1 MTFLR
6 RFFSLTDSSSPSG
19 EEGEFA
25 DTSSPLINTWR
36 THSHAPDWSDFYA
49 PDIFIEW
56 ARELKIAVALQ
67 DKSAWDLAGR
77 GVLLVAEQQATAVDL
92 CNKIASD
99 AGLSFFEVPASHVTD
114 LVPDIRAKFYAHA
127 PALVFLEPGD
137 WMASNPD
144 PTVFSPFDD
153 HDTAFSKSLRSDLL
167 NFDPKYP
174 VVVVTA
180 VNSERLMCRELK
192 KVGAFD
198 RIFTTVQPNAEFLG
212 AKFVAKVG
220 HDFFDAQTLKN
231 SLKKIGLLI
240 QSEFEEPDQQ
250 ELLALRIKRFA
261 KSEAR
266 KINFNDL
273 ANFALRGVVEHARS
287 DASMTDAASKRKTA
301 IHEAGH
307 ACIAIIASEG
317 QNIPDYATVVPSKN
331 FMGVVFESLS
341 YYDKM
346 EDFTFSNMLL
356 KTRICLAGRAAEDLF
371 FGSSNVSS
379 GANSD
384 LAAVS
389 RMCFSLFAYS
399 GFHPEMMTSDIASSN
414 LAVLRSGEVDPIQ
427 YDRISKEVRHFLHEQ
442 YHHVI
447 QTLEHNR
454 AFVEAVA
461 ERLLWDPIVDQS
473 EMIEIAVRFG
483 IKVG

>member
-1 MTFLR
+1 MSLLTRL
-6 RFFSLTDSSSPSG
+6 FSSDSNSASHEKLELAESP
-19 EEGEFA
+19 
-25 DTSSPLINTWR
+25 TSDLQAWR
-36 THSHAPDWSDFYA
+36 AQPKAAEWGDFYA
-49 PDIFIEW
+49 PEIFIEW
-56 ARELKIAVALQ
+56 ARELKIAIALQ
-67 DKSAWDLAGR
+67 DQGAWDLAGR
-77 GVLLVAEQQATAVDL
+77 GVLVISDQQATALDL
-92 CNKIASD
+92 LNKIASD
-99 AGLSFFEVPASHVTD
+99 AGMRFFEVPASHVAD
-114 LVPDIRAKFYAHA
+114 LVPDIRSKFQVHA
-127 PALVFLEPGD
+127 PALVFLESGD

-144 PTVFSPFDD
+144 PTIFSPFDSD
-153 HDTAFSKSLRSDLL
+153 ETSFSKSLHADLL
-167 NFDPKYP
+167 KFDLKNP

-180 VNSERLMCRELK
+180 ANSERLMCRELK

-198 RIFTTVQPNAEFLG
+198 RIFTTDKPNAEFLG
-212 AKFVAKVG
+212 AKFLSKVG
-220 HDFFDAQTLKN
+220 HDFFDEQTLKN
-231 SLKKIGLLI
+231 SQKKIGLLL

-250 ELLALRIKRFA
+250 DLLVLRIKRFA
-261 KSEAR
+261 KSESR

-273 ANFALRGVVEHARS
+273 ANFALRGVVEHARPDPS
-287 DASMTDAASKRKTA
+287 MAEASAKRKTA

-331 FMGVVFESLS
+331 FLGVVFESLA

-346 EDFTFSNMLL
+346 EDFTFNNMLL
-356 KTRICLAGRAAEDLF
+356 KARICLAGRAAEDLF
-371 FGSSNVSS
+371 FGSANVSS

-447 QTLEHNR
+447 DTLERNR
-454 AFVEAVA
+454 GFVEAVA

>member
-1 MTFLR
+1 MSLLTRLL
-6 RFFSLTDSSSPSG
+6 SLTDSKPASTEKS
-19 EEGEFA
+19 ELAENL
-25 DTSSPLINTWR
+25 TSALNVWR
-36 THSHAPDWSDFYA
+36 VHSKVAEWTDFYA
-49 PDIFIEW
+49 PDIFIAW
-56 ARELKIAVALQ
+56 AKELKIAIALQ
-67 DKSAWDLAGR
+67 CKSTWGLTGR
-77 GVLLVAEQQATAVDL
+77 AALVVSGQQATAVDL
-92 CNKIASD
+92 FNKIASD
-99 AGLSFFEVPASHVTD
+99 AGMSFFEVPVSHVAN
-114 LVPDIRAKFYAHA
+114 LLPDIRAKFHAHA

-144 PTVFSPFDD
+144 STIFSPFDGD
-153 HDTAFSKSLRSDLL
+153 ETTFSKSLYSDLL
-167 NFDPKYP
+167 NFDPKSP

-180 VNSERLMCRELK
+180 ANSEKLMCRELK

-198 RIFTTVQPNAEFLG
+198 RIFTTDKPNSEFLG
-212 AKFVAKVG
+212 AMFLSKVG
-220 HDFFDAQTLKN
+220 HEFFDEQTLKN
-231 SLKKIGLLI
+231 FQKKIGLLL

-250 ELLALRIKRFA
+250 DLLVLRIKRLA
-261 KSEAR
+261 KSESR

-273 ANFALRGVVEHARS
+273 ANFALRGLVEHARPFPS
-287 DASMTDAASKRKTA
+287 STEASAKRKTA

-331 FMGVVFESLS
+331 FLGVVFESLS

-346 EDFTFSNMLL
+346 EDFTFNSMLL
-356 KTRICLAGRAAEDLF
+356 KARVCLAGRAAEDFF

-414 LAVLRSGEVDPIQ
+414 LAVLNDSEVDPIQ
-427 YDRISKEVRHFLHEQ
+427 YDRISKEVRHFLDQQ
-442 YHHVI
+442 YRYVM
-447 QTLEHNR
+447 QTLEQNR
-454 AFVEAVA
+454 GFVEAVA
-461 ERLLWDPIVDQS
+461 DRLLWDPVVDQS
-473 EMIEIAVRFG
+473 EMIEIAVKFG
-483 IKVG
+483 IKVV